1 MMKAFEWTNPANINE
16 AVKMLQASPGRYR
29 RSAAADCRRPG
40 LADDDERLHVAA
52 GACCQSERIF
62 RGSISISLTARG
74 LTIGALVTLTELEEH
89 AGVRKSF
96 PGLAEA
102 AHSIAT
108 PQIRNLGTVGGN
120 LCQRPRC
127 WYFRLE
133 EVNCL
138 KKGGSECYAASGEN
152 KYNAIIAGGPSYIVH
167 PSDLAPMLLALGA
180 TVTVIGAAGKRVI
193 PLDKFFTLP
202 SEGNIRRE
210 NVLKNDDIITQI
222 YVPASALAEKSTYL
236 KFKERE
242 SLDFALA
249 SAAVALRLGPNQAVQ
264 RCADCSWRRGA
275 DTVARSRGREISRWQ
290 KIDAGRAC
298 RSREDRA
305 RRSEA
310 AREKCVQGSACANAR
325 TSRVSKSGKCL
336 GGSYGKRISRTTP
349 ISVLRIAAVEEVLH
363 ARSTGD
369 KC

>member
-1 MMKAFEWTNPANINE
+1 MKAFEWSNAATVEE
-16 AVKMLQASPGRYR
+16 AVKMLTVASPGDIDE
-29 RSAAADCRRPG
+29 APRPIAGGQDLLTTMKDYTSRPARLVNLKNIRG
-40 LADDDERLHVAA
+40 LNKITLN
-52 GACCQSERIF
+52 G
-62 RGSISISLTARG
+62 RG

-133 EVNCL
+133 EVICL
-138 KKGGSECYAASGEN
+138 KKGGSECYAANGEN
-152 KYNAIIAGGPSYIVH
+152 KYNAIFGGGPSYIVH
-167 PSDLAPMLLALGA
+167 PSDLAPILLALGA
-180 TVTVIGAAGKRVI
+180 TVTVVGAAGKRVI

-210 NVLKNDDIITQI
+210 NVLKNEEIITEIQ
-222 YVPASALAEKSTYL
+222 VPSSPLAARSTYL

-249 SAAVALRLGPNQAVQ
+249 SAAVAVRLDG
-264 RCADCSWRRGA
+264 R
-275 DTVARSRGREISRWQ
+275 TVRDARI
-290 KIDAGRAC
+290 
-298 RSREDRA
+298 
-305 RRSEA
+305 
-310 AREKCVQGSACANAR
+310 V
-325 TSRVSKSGKCL
+325 L
-336 GGSYGKRISRTTP
+336 GGVAPVPWRVPAAEKFLVGKELKP
-349 ISVLRIAAVEEVLH
+349 DVLAEAGKIALAG
-363 ARSTGD
+363 ARPLEKNAYKVPLAQTLVRRALAKAGGV
-369 KC
+369 

>member
-1 MMKAFEWTNPANINE
+1 MKAFEWSNPATVNE
-16 AVKMLQASPGRYR
+16 AVKMLSTPSATDIDEAPRPIAGGQDLLTTMKDYTSRPARLVNLKSIPGMN
-29 RSAAADCRRPG
+29 
-40 LADDDERLHVAA
+40 
-52 GACCQSERIF
+52 RIA
-62 RGSISISLTARG
+62 LNARG

-89 AGVRKSF
+89 AGVRKSY

-133 EVNCL
+133 EVICL
-138 KKGGSECYAASGEN
+138 KKGGSECYAATGEN
-152 KYNAIIAGGPSYIVH
+152 KYNAIFGGGPSYIVH

-180 TVTVIGAAGKRVI
+180 TVTVTGAAGKRVI

-210 NVLKNDDIITQI
+210 NVLKNDDIITEI
-222 YVPASALAEKSTYL
+222 FVPASPFAARSTYL

-249 SAAVALRLGPNQAVQ
+249 SAAVAVRMTGRTFRDARIVLGGVAPIP
-264 RCADCSWRRGA
+264 WRVPAAEKFLIGKA
-275 DTVARSRGREISRWQ
+275 LTPEVLA
-290 KIDAGRAC
+290 
-298 RSREDRA
+298 
-305 RRSEA
+305 EA
-310 AREKCVQGSACANAR
+310 AKIALADAKPLEKNAYKVPLTQTLVR
-325 TSRVSKSGKCL
+325 RAL
-336 GGSYGKRISRTTP
+336 DRINK
-349 ISVLRIAAVEEVLH
+349 I
-363 ARSTGD
+363 
-369 KC
+369 